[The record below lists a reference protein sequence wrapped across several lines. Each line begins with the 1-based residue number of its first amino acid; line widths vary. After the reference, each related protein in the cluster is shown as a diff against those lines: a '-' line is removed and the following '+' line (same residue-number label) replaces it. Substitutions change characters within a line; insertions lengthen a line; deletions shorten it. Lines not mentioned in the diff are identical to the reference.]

1 MPFRD
6 VVERFRLYPPP
17 QRPSVDEIW
26 IDGKRV
32 DKRDYF
38 FYSRLHFP
46 SFHLSGLATTRVS
59 STLQAQ
65 LAFTHQPTM
74 ARLRFTPRGEVAPK
88 ASSAH
93 PPGNLLLSLQHDTGQ
108 YSGEYTYSAS
118 DGMFGVRGL
127 YNFGWQDEEAKKEA
141 KAAEAEGNSNRVDED
156 EDMLEGGLRGRF
168 SAGGEVYLS
177 LKQRSLGG
185 QLRCRLAQLTSVSIG
200 GRFTTLPPNSNPHA
214 PPSPPTTI
222 TILYNPL
229 MGFISTAYA
238 AQLSPTVSL
247 ATRFGV
253 NIYSYESDFSVGGEW
268 WIGRRFGG
276 GRGPAVEPTP
286 EELEAIAKRA
296 KLGGS
301 LRDDPGPDAEPELV
315 DIAEK
320 AMRQVGAAR
329 LKAEKER
336 DGVLK
341 ASLRGDWSLALLYES
356 RIRNCL
362 VSVGLVSDVF
372 SGTSRAIR
380 GVGLEV
386 QYYS

>member
-1 MPFRD
+1 MSPTA
-6 VVERFRLYPPP
+6 
-17 QRPSVDEIW
+17 
-26 IDGKRV
+26 GK
-32 DKRDYF
+32 
-38 FYSRLHFP
+38 LM
-46 SFHLSGLATTRVS
+46 LTT
-59 STLQAQ
+59 
-65 LAFTHQPTM
+65 
-74 ARLRFTPRGEVAPK
+74 
-88 ASSAH
+88 
-93 PPGNLLLSLQHDTGQ
+93 
-108 YSGEYTYSAS
+108 
-118 DGMFGVRGL
+118 
-127 YNFGWQDEEAKKEA
+127 
-141 KAAEAEGNSNRVDED
+141 
-156 EDMLEGGLRGRF
+156 
-168 SAGGEVYLS
+168 
-177 LKQRSLGG
+177 
-185 QLRCRLAQLTSVSIG
+185 VSIG
-200 GRFTTLPPNSNPHA
+200 GRFTTLPPTSNPSTPA
-214 PPSPPTTI
+214 SPPTTI

-286 EELEAIAKRA
+286 EELEIIAKRA

-301 LRDDPGPDAEPELV
+301 LRDDPGPEAEP
-315 DIAEK
+315 AEVEQVTRH
-320 AMRQVGAAR
+320 AGPARQR
-329 LKAEKER
+329 PDKER

>member
-1 MPFRD
+1 
-6 VVERFRLYPPP
+6 
-17 QRPSVDEIW
+17 
-26 IDGKRV
+26 
-32 DKRDYF
+32 
-38 FYSRLHFP
+38 
-46 SFHLSGLATTRVS
+46 
-59 STLQAQ
+59 
-65 LAFTHQPTM
+65 
-74 ARLRFTPRGEVAPK
+74 
-88 ASSAH
+88 
-93 PPGNLLLSLQHDTGQ
+93 
-108 YSGEYTYSAS
+108 
-118 DGMFGVRGL
+118 
-127 YNFGWQDEEAKKEA
+127 
-141 KAAEAEGNSNRVDED
+141 
-156 EDMLEGGLRGRF
+156 
-168 SAGGEVYLS
+168 
-177 LKQRSLGG
+177 
-185 QLRCRLAQLTSVSIG
+185 
-200 GRFTTLPPNSNPHA
+200 
-214 PPSPPTTI
+214 
-222 TILYNPL
+222 

-301 LRDDPGPDAEPELV
+301 LRDDPGPELEPELTEV
-315 DIAEK
+315 ERA
-320 AMRQVGAAR
+320 AVQAGAAR
-329 LKAEKER
+329 LRADRER

>member
-1 MPFRD
+1 
-6 VVERFRLYPPP
+6 
-17 QRPSVDEIW
+17 
-26 IDGKRV
+26 
-32 DKRDYF
+32 
-38 FYSRLHFP
+38 
-46 SFHLSGLATTRVS
+46 
-59 STLQAQ
+59 
-65 LAFTHQPTM
+65 M
-74 ARLRFTPRGEVAPK
+74 AV
-88 ASSAH
+88 
-93 PPGNLLLSLQHDTGQ
+93 
-108 YSGEYTYSAS
+108 
-118 DGMFGVRGL
+118 
-127 YNFGWQDEEAKKEA
+127 
-141 KAAEAEGNSNRVDED
+141 
-156 EDMLEGGLRGRF
+156 
-168 SAGGEVYLS
+168 
-177 LKQRSLGG
+177 SLG
-185 QLRCRLAQLTSVSIG
+185 AK
-200 GRFTTLPPNSNPHA
+200 FTTLPPGSNPSA

-222 TILYNPL
+222 SILYNPL

-238 AQLSPTVSL
+238 AQLSPTVAL

-286 EELEAIAKRA
+286 EQLKVMAKRA
-296 KLGGS
+296 LLGGS
-301 LRDDPGPDAEPELV
+301 LRDDPGPDQEPDLAEL
-315 DIAEK
+315 EK
-320 AMRQVGAAR
+320 VMRSNQGR
-329 LKAEKER
+329 LGVRLPDDKER

>member
-1 MPFRD
+1 
-6 VVERFRLYPPP
+6 
-17 QRPSVDEIW
+17 
-26 IDGKRV
+26 
-32 DKRDYF
+32 
-38 FYSRLHFP
+38 
-46 SFHLSGLATTRVS
+46 
-59 STLQAQ
+59 
-65 LAFTHQPTM
+65 
-74 ARLRFTPRGEVAPK
+74 
-88 ASSAH
+88 
-93 PPGNLLLSLQHDTGQ
+93 
-108 YSGEYTYSAS
+108 
-118 DGMFGVRGL
+118 
-127 YNFGWQDEEAKKEA
+127 
-141 KAAEAEGNSNRVDED
+141 
-156 EDMLEGGLRGRF
+156 
-168 SAGGEVYLS
+168 
-177 LKQRSLGG
+177 
-185 QLRCRLAQLTSVSIG
+185 
-200 GRFTTLPPNSNPHA
+200 
-214 PPSPPTTI
+214 
-222 TILYNPL
+222 

-253 NIYSYESDFSVGGEW
+253 NSYSYESDFSVGGEW

-286 EELEAIAKRA
+286 EELETIAKRA

-301 LRDDPGPDAEPELV
+301 LRDDPGPDSEPELI

-329 LKAEKER
+329 LKADKER